1 MLQALNLAGA
11 AMTNSLIGA
20 IVKTGMIFVLASQ
33 PGFGI
38 MGAALAML
46 IGIILVT
53 LLHAATVGKVL
64 PIHLPLKEYGLCVL
78 VIIGTGAVS
87 LWLKSQVD
95 GLFSAPIELVTLI
108 FFCYVHALCHSINL
122 PRASETRRAA
132 PHPVHWEAVLA
143 HLFLIT
149 SSFKSI

>member
-1 MLQALNLAGA
+1 
-11 AMTNSLIGA
+11 
-20 IVKTGMIFVLASQ
+20 
-33 PGFGI
+33 
-38 MGAALAML
+38 MGAALAIL

-87 LWLKSQVD
+87 LWLKSQVN

-108 FFCYVHALCHSINL
+108 FVTCTLYVILLICL
-122 PRASETRRAA
+122 GLVKREELRRI
-132 PHPVHWEAVLA
+132 PFIGK
-143 HLFLIT
+143 LF
-149 SSFKSI
+149 

>member
-38 MGAALAML
+38 MGAALAIL

-108 FFCYVHALCHSINL
+108 FVTCTLYVILLICL
-122 PRASETRRAA
+122 GLVKREELRRI
-132 PHPVHWEAVLA
+132 PFIGK
-143 HLFLIT
+143 LF
-149 SSFKSI
+149 

>member
-38 MGAALAML
+38 MGAALAIL

-87 LWLKSQVD
+87 LWLKSQVN
-95 GLFSAPIELVTLI
+95 GLFSAPLELVTLI
-108 FFCYVHALCHSINL
+108 FVTGTLYVILLICL
-122 PRASETRRAA
+122 GLVKREELRRI
-132 PHPVHWEAVLA
+132 PFIGK
-143 HLFLIT
+143 LF
-149 SSFKSI
+149 

>member
-38 MGAALAML
+38 MGAALAIL

-87 LWLKSQVD
+87 LWLKSQVN
-95 GLFSAPIELVTLI
+95 GLFSAPLELVTLI
-108 FFCYVHALCHSINL
+108 FVTCMLYVILLICLGIVKREEL
-122 PRASETRRAA
+122 RRI
-132 PHPVHWEAVLA
+132 PFIGK
-143 HLFLIT
+143 LF
-149 SSFKSI
+149 